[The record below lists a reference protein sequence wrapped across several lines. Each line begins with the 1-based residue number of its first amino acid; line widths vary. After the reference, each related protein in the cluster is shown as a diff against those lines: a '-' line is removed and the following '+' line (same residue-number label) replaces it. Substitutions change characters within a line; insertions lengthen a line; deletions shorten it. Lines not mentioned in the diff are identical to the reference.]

1 MAKKERRMIGR
12 IRYDENWMNEG
23 EHYVFEFRWEDE
35 GENDWSMECA
45 FPLLS
50 YKDGELVC
58 GKGDLI
64 HYTALTKVR
73 EWMKQGIIK
82 EIYWK

>member
-23 EHYVFEFRWEDE
+23 EHYVFEFKFEDE
-35 GENDWSMECA
+35 DDNSWSMESA
-45 FPLLS
+45 FPLVS
-50 YKDGELVC
+50 FKDGEMIC
-58 GKGDLI
+58 GSGDFI